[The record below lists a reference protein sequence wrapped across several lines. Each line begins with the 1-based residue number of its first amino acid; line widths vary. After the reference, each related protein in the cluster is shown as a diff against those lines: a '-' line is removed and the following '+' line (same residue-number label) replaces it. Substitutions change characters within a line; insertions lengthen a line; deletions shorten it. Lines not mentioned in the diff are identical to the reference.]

1 MSMPDSFE
9 KELNEIL
16 VDTFHSILQV
26 EENTLKRT
34 KIDLSISELHLL
46 EAAGKSEKQGR
57 TISKL
62 AQKLDIT
69 LPSVTV
75 AINKLLKK
83 GYVTKAHSGE
93 DARMVY
99 VVLTKQG
106 RKVEQAHRYFHRQM
120 VRQVSREFSEEEKQ
134 ILARGI
140 SKLDEFFKR
149 KSAEMNL

>member
-1 MSMPDSFE
+1 MPDSFE

-16 VDTFHSILQV
+16 VDTFHAILQV

-62 AQKLDIT
+62 AQELDIT

-106 RKVEQAHRYFHRQM
+106 RKETGA
-120 VRQVSREFSEEEKQ
+120 SLFSPADGTSGQ
-134 ILARGI
+134 QGI
-140 SKLDEFFKR
+140 
-149 KSAEMNL
+149 